1 MGVVAGVAVAVV
13 GVGIV
18 VVAAV
23 VVVVGAGR
31 SAVEHG
37 RATDTPAVVIHLY
50 ESEFA
55 PAFWIKMDKAY
66 VSI

>member
-1 MGVVAGVAVAVV
+1 MVVVAGVAVAVV

-18 VVAAV
+18 VV
-23 VVVVGAGR
+23 
-31 SAVEHG
+31 
-37 RATDTPAVVIHLY
+37 PAVVIHLY